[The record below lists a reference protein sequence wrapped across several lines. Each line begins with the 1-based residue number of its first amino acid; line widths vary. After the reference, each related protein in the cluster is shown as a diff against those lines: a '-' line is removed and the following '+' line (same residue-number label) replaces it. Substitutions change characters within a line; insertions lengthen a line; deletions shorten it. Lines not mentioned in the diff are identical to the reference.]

1 MTKRLESAHHEPD
14 GYLAENVAS
23 HSAMPASS
31 DSEIKKLDEMEL
43 KAAIKSAWKKHERLA
58 KKDMEPLLY
67 WLRAKLGEQNG
78 RTEIHDTVGGFG
90 AWVEDH
96 LYISRRNADQWSDEY
111 GDSRKT

>member
-1 MTKRLESAHHEPD
+1 MTKRLESAHQAPNGTLD
-14 GYLAENVAS
+14 ENVAS